1 MDKGRTKRNMDRK
14 IALITGGTRGIGLAI
29 AHQLQDDHHL
39 IIGGSSDKA
48 HEVAQQFPSAQG
60 FVADLGDTDAIGAAV
75 ADLGLDSLDVLLHSA
90 GVVAHDPVTETT
102 PQQWKHAFDIN
113 LFAVA
118 ELTRRLLGA
127 LHTAHGIVVT
137 INSGAGYR
145 SSVGFGPYATTKF
158 ALRAYTD
165 ALREEQRG
173 KIRVSSIH
181 PGKVDSDMQREIQ
194 AHRGVAEGDY
204 DETQFMRPES
214 VAKAVRLAVDATEDA
229 MVESLTIRPAN
240 GR

>member
-1 MDKGRTKRNMDRK
+1 MDRK

-29 AHQLQDDHHL
+29 AREMQDDYHL
-39 IIGGSSDKA
+39 IIGGSSEKA
-48 HEVAQQFPSAQG
+48 HDVAAQFPSAQG
-60 FVADLGDTDAIGAAV
+60 FVADLADTEGIGAAV
-75 ADLGLDSLDVLLHSA
+75 AELGLERLDVLVHSA

-102 PQQWKHAFDIN
+102 PEQWKHAFDIN

-118 ELTRRLLGA
+118 ELTRQLLDA
-127 LHTAHGIVVT
+127 LQAAHGTVVT

-165 ALREEQRG
+165 ALREEQRD

-181 PGKVDSDMQREIQ
+181 PGKVDSDMQRQIQ
-194 AHRGVAEGDY
+194 THRGVAEADY
-204 DETQFMRPES
+204 DETQYLRPES
-214 VAKAVRLAVDATEDA
+214 VAKAVRLAIDATDDA

>member
-1 MDKGRTKRNMDRK
+1 MDRK

-29 AHQLQDDHHL
+29 ARELQDDYHL
-39 IIGGSSDKA
+39 IIGGSSEKA
-48 HEVAQQFPSAQG
+48 HDVASQFPSAQG
-60 FVADLGDTDAIGAAV
+60 FVADLADTEGIGAAV
-75 ADLGLDSLDVLLHSA
+75 AELGLDSLDVLVHSA
-90 GVVAHDPVTETT
+90 GVVAHDPVTETA
-102 PQQWKHAFDIN
+102 PEQWKHAFDIN

-118 ELTRRLLGA
+118 ELTRQLLGA
-127 LHTAHGIVVT
+127 LQAAHGTVVT

-165 ALREEQRG
+165 ALREEQRD

-181 PGKVDSDMQREIQ
+181 PGKVDSDMQRQIQ
-194 AHRGVAEGDY
+194 THRGVAEADY
-204 DETQFMRPES
+204 DETQYLRPES
-214 VAKAVRLAVDATEDA
+214 VAKAVRLAIDATDDA

>member
-1 MDKGRTKRNMDRK
+1 MDRK

-29 AHQLQDDHHL
+29 ARELQDDYHL
-39 IIGGSSDKA
+39 IIGGSSESA
-48 HEVAQQFPSAQG
+48 HDVAAQFPSAQG
-60 FVADLGDTDAIGAAV
+60 FVADLADTDGIAAAV
-75 ADLGLDSLDVLLHSA
+75 VELGLETLDVLVHSA

-102 PQQWKHAFDIN
+102 PKQWKHAFDIN

-118 ELTRRLLGA
+118 ELTRQLLGA
-127 LHTAHGIVVT
+127 LQAAYGTVVT

-194 AHRGVAEGDY
+194 THRGVAEADY
-204 DETQFMRPES
+204 DETQFLRPES
-214 VAKAVRLAVDATEDA
+214 VAKAVRLAIDATDDA
-229 MVESLTIRPAN
+229 MVEALTIRPVN

>member
-1 MDKGRTKRNMDRK
+1 MDRK

-29 AHQLQDDHHL
+29 ARELQDDYHL
-39 IIGGSSDKA
+39 IIGGSSESA
-48 HEVAQQFPSAQG
+48 HDVAAQFPSAQG
-60 FVADLGDTDAIGAAV
+60 FVADLADTDGIAAAV
-75 ADLGLDSLDVLLHSA
+75 VELGLESLDVLVHSA

-102 PQQWKHAFDIN
+102 PEQWKHAFGIN

-118 ELTRRLLGA
+118 ELTRHLLGA
-127 LHTAHGIVVT
+127 LQAAHGTVVT

-194 AHRGVAEGDY
+194 THRGVAEADY
-204 DETQFMRPES
+204 DETQFLRPES
-214 VAKAVRLAVDATEDA
+214 VAKAVRLAIDATDDA
-229 MVESLTIRPAN
+229 TVEALTIRPVN

>member
-1 MDKGRTKRNMDRK
+1 MDRK

-29 AHQLQDDHHL
+29 ARELQDDYHL
-39 IIGGSSDKA
+39 IIGGSSESA
-48 HEVAQQFPSAQG
+48 HDVAAQFPSAQG
-60 FVADLGDTDAIGAAV
+60 FVANLADTDGIAAAV
-75 ADLGLDSLDVLLHSA
+75 VELGLESLDVLVHSA

-102 PQQWKHAFDIN
+102 PKQWKHAFDIN

-118 ELTRRLLGA
+118 ELTRQLLGA
-127 LHTAHGIVVT
+127 LQAAHGTVVT

-181 PGKVDSDMQREIQ
+181 PGKVDSDMQRQIQ
-194 AHRGVAEGDY
+194 THRGVAEADY
-204 DETQFMRPES
+204 DETQYLRPES
-214 VAKAVRLAVDATEDA
+214 VAKAVHLAIDATDDA

>member
-1 MDKGRTKRNMDRK
+1 MDRK

-29 AHQLQDDHHL
+29 ARELQDDYHL
-39 IIGGSSDKA
+39 IIGGSSEKA
-48 HEVAQQFPSAQG
+48 YDVASQFPSAQG
-60 FVADLGDTDAIGAAV
+60 FVADLADTEGIGAAV
-75 ADLGLDSLDVLLHSA
+75 AELGLDSLDVLVHSA

-102 PQQWKHAFDIN
+102 PEQWKHAFDIN

-118 ELTRRLLGA
+118 ELTRQLLGA
-127 LHTAHGIVVT
+127 LQAAHGTVVT

-165 ALREEQRG
+165 ALREEQRN

-181 PGKVDSDMQREIQ
+181 PGKVDSDMQRQIQ
-194 AHRGVAEGDY
+194 SHRGVAEADY
-204 DETQFMRPES
+204 DETQYLRPES
-214 VAKAVRLAVDATEDA
+214 VAKAVRLAVDATDDA
-229 MVESLTIRPAN
+229 MIESLTIRPAN

>member
-1 MDKGRTKRNMDRK
+1 MDRK

-29 AHQLQDDHHL
+29 ARELQDDYHL
-39 IIGGSSDKA
+39 IIGGSSESA
-48 HEVAQQFPSAQG
+48 HDVAAQFPSAQG
-60 FVADLGDTDAIGAAV
+60 FVADLADTDGIAAAV
-75 ADLGLDSLDVLLHSA
+75 VELGLESLDVLVHSA

-102 PQQWKHAFDIN
+102 PEQWKHAFDIN

-118 ELTRRLLGA
+118 ELTRHLLGA
-127 LHTAHGIVVT
+127 LQAAHGTVVT

-194 AHRGVAEGDY
+194 THRGVAEADY
-204 DETQFMRPES
+204 DETQFLRPES
-214 VAKAVRLAVDATEDA
+214 VAKAVRLAIDATDDA
-229 MVESLTIRPAN
+229 MVEALTIRPVN

>member
-1 MDKGRTKRNMDRK
+1 MYKR
-14 IALITGGTRGIGLAI
+14 
-29 AHQLQDDHHL
+29 Q
-39 IIGGSSDKA
+39 
-48 HEVAQQFPSAQG
+48 
-60 FVADLGDTDAIGAAV
+60 
-75 ADLGLDSLDVLLHSA
+75 
-90 GVVAHDPVTETT
+90 
-102 PQQWKHAFDIN
+102 FDIN

-118 ELTRRLLGA
+118 ELTRQLLGA
-127 LHTAHGIVVT
+127 LQAAHGTVVT

-181 PGKVDSDMQREIQ
+181 PGKVDSDMQRQIQ
-194 AHRGVAEGDY
+194 THRGVAEADY
-204 DETQFMRPES
+204 DETQFLRPES
-214 VAKAVRLAVDATEDA
+214 VAKAVRLAIDATDDA
-229 MVESLTIRPAN
+229 MVESLTIRPSN

>member
-1 MDKGRTKRNMDRK
+1 MDRK

-29 AHQLQDDHHL
+29 ARELQDDYHL
-39 IIGGSSDKA
+39 IIGGSSESA
-48 HEVAQQFPSAQG
+48 HDVAAQFPSAQG
-60 FVADLGDTDAIGAAV
+60 FVADLADTDGIAAAV
-75 ADLGLDSLDVLLHSA
+75 VELGLESLDVLVHSA

-102 PQQWKHAFDIN
+102 PKQWKHAFDIN

-118 ELTRRLLGA
+118 ELTRQLLGA
-127 LHTAHGIVVT
+127 LQAAHGTVVT

-181 PGKVDSDMQREIQ
+181 PGKVDSDMQRQIQ
-194 AHRGVAEGDY
+194 THRGVAEADY
-204 DETQFMRPES
+204 DETQYLRPES
-214 VAKAVRLAVDATEDA
+214 VAKAVRLAIDATDDA
-229 MVESLTIRPAN
+229 TVEALTIRPVN

>member
-1 MDKGRTKRNMDRK
+1 MDRR

-29 AHQLQDDHHL
+29 ARELQDDYHL
-39 IIGGSSDKA
+39 IIGGSSEKA
-48 HEVAQQFPSAQG
+48 HDVASQFPSAQG
-60 FVADLGDTDAIGAAV
+60 FVANLADTEGIGTAV
-75 ADLGLDSLDVLLHSA
+75 AELGLDSLDVLVHSA

-102 PQQWKHAFDIN
+102 PKQWKHAFDIN

-118 ELTRRLLGA
+118 EITRQLLGA
-127 LHTAHGIVVT
+127 LQAAHGTVVT

-165 ALREEQRG
+165 ALREEQRD

-181 PGKVDSDMQREIQ
+181 PGKVDSDMQRQIQ
-194 AHRGVAEGDY
+194 THRGVAEADY
-204 DETQFMRPES
+204 DETQYLRPES
-214 VAKAVRLAVDATEDA
+214 VAKAVRLAIDATDDA

>member
-1 MDKGRTKRNMDRK
+1 MDRK

-29 AHQLQDDHHL
+29 ARELQDDYHL
-39 IIGGSSDKA
+39 IIGGSSESA
-48 HEVAQQFPSAQG
+48 HDVAAQFPSAQG
-60 FVADLGDTDAIGAAV
+60 FVADLADTDGIAAAV
-75 ADLGLDSLDVLLHSA
+75 VELGLESLDVLVHSA

-102 PQQWKHAFDIN
+102 PKQWKHAFDIN

-118 ELTRRLLGA
+118 ELTRQLLGA
-127 LHTAHGIVVT
+127 LQAAHGTVVT

-194 AHRGVAEGDY
+194 THRGVAEADY
-204 DETQFMRPES
+204 DETQFLRPES
-214 VAKAVRLAVDATEDA
+214 VAKAVRLAIDATDDA
-229 MVESLTIRPAN
+229 MVEALTIRPVN

>member
-1 MDKGRTKRNMDRK
+1 MDRK

-29 AHQLQDDHHL
+29 ARELQDDYHL
-39 IIGGSSDKA
+39 IIGGSSESA
-48 HEVAQQFPSAQG
+48 HDVAAQFPSAQG
-60 FVADLGDTDAIGAAV
+60 FVADLANTDGIAAAV
-75 ADLGLDSLDVLLHSA
+75 VELGLESLDVLVHSA

-102 PQQWKHAFDIN
+102 PKQWKHAFDIN

-118 ELTRRLLGA
+118 ELTRQLLGA
-127 LHTAHGIVVT
+127 LQAAHGTVVT

-181 PGKVDSDMQREIQ
+181 PGKVDSDMQRQIQ
-194 AHRGVAEGDY
+194 THRGVAEADY
-204 DETQFMRPES
+204 DETQYLRPES
-214 VAKAVRLAVDATEDA
+214 VAKAVRLAIDATDDA
-229 MVESLTIRPAN
+229 TVEALTIRPVN

>member
-1 MDKGRTKRNMDRK
+1 MDRK

-29 AHQLQDDHHL
+29 AREMQDDYHL
-39 IIGGSSDKA
+39 IIGGSSEKA
-48 HEVAQQFPSAQG
+48 HDVAAQFPSAQG
-60 FVADLGDTDAIGAAV
+60 FVANLADTEGIGAAV
-75 ADLGLDSLDVLLHSA
+75 AELGLERLDVLVHSA

-102 PQQWKHAFDIN
+102 PEQWKHAFDIN

-118 ELTRRLLGA
+118 ELTRQLLGA
-127 LHTAHGIVVT
+127 LQAAHGTVVT
-137 INSGAGYR
+137 INSGAGFR

-165 ALREEQRG
+165 ALREEQRD

-181 PGKVDSDMQREIQ
+181 PGKVDSDMQRQIQ
-194 AHRGVAEGDY
+194 THRGVAEADY
-204 DETQFMRPES
+204 DETQYLRPES
-214 VAKAVRLAVDATEDA
+214 VAKAVRLAIDATDDA